1 MLQGQQPVE
10 KVISI
15 GVSLTAGRLAGNCM
29 NMTTLRGLPRKVI
42 DSILRTVSLPPKLTA
57 G

>member
-1 MLQGQQPVE
+1 MLQGQQPAD

-29 NMTTLRGLPRKVI
+29 NMMTLRGLPRKVI